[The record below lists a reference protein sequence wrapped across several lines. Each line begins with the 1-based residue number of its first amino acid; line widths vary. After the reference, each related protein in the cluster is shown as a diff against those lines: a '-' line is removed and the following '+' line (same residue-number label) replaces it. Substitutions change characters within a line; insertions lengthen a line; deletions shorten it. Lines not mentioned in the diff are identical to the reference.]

1 MRVKTLR
8 ILSLVFSLVVAVALA
23 VVALIYLGQRVGQ
36 QRIYVQDGRP
46 SSDDVKAYRG
56 YGDLEQTSPDTA
68 KVTLGDTVAYP
79 HR

>member
-1 MRVKTLR
+1 MRVKTVR

-36 QRIYVQDGRP
+36 QRIYVQDERP
-46 SSDDVKAYRG
+46 SADDVKAYRE
-56 YGDLEQTSPDTA
+56 YGDLEQIDTA
-68 KVTLGDTVAYP
+68 RVAVGDTVAYP